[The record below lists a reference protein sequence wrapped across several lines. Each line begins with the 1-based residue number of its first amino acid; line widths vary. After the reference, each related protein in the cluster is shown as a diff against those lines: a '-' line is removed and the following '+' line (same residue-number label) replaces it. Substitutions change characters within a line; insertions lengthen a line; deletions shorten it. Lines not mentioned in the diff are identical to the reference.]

1 MFNISFAEFIVI
13 LLLAFLILGP
23 NEMVK
28 VARFLGRAVRK
39 CRKLLW
45 QIKEYVNEEAAETG
59 LDEVKETI
67 SEVKQAASEGDLR
80 HELRKNILSDEPK
93 EKKEA
98 DR

>member
-13 LLLAFLILGP
+13 MLLAFLILGP

-67 SEVKQAASEGDLR
+67 SEVKEAASEADLR
-80 HELRKNILSDEPK
+80 NEFRKNITTETK

-98 DR
+98 DH

>member
-13 LLLAFLILGP
+13 MLLAFLILGP

-28 VARFLGRAVRK
+28 VARFFGRALRK

-59 LDEVKETI
+59 LGDVKETI
-67 SEVKQAASEGDLR
+67 SEVKEAASEADLR
-80 HELRKNILSDEPK
+80 NEFRKNITTETK

-98 DR
+98 DH

>member
-13 LLLAFLILGP
+13 MLLAFLILGP

-28 VARFLGRAVRK
+28 VARFFGRAVRK
-39 CRKLLW
+39 CRKWLW
-45 QIKEYVNEEAAETG
+45 QIKEYVNEEAADTG
-59 LDEVKETI
+59 LKDVKETL
-67 SEVKQAASEGDLR
+67 SEVKDAASEADLR
-80 HELRKNILSDEPK
+80 NEFRKSITT

>member
-13 LLLAFLILGP
+13 MLLAFLILGP

-39 CRKLLW
+39 CRKMLW

-59 LDEVKETI
+59 LDDVKETI
-67 SEVKQAASEGDLR
+67 SEVKQAASEADLR
-80 HELRKNILSDEPK
+80 HEFRKNITNEPK

-98 DR
+98 DH